1 MKLIKFFDDWQ
12 KFYSEWCNQKKIKVI
27 FRWLKINFSRLIPKN
42 SEEEIDNLYKQLIVD
57 SSWKTD
63 FILCTIVSCLI
74 ASFGLLSNSTAVI
87 IGAMLVAPLML
98 PLRGLAFSACEGDFK
113 LFRRAAF
120 AIVGATILSLF
131 LSSFIAK
138 ISAFSELGSEIIA
151 RTRPN
156 LIDLGIAVTAGAMSG
171 FGKIRTGISDTLA
184 GTAIAVALMPP
195 LCVVGICLTMGN
207 YPFATGAFLLYF
219 TNLLGITLACMIV
232 FIFSGYTKPNH
243 ALGWTSLLTSS
254 LLTFLLVIPLGASFF
269 RLIEQQEIETEV
281 KNRLIYETFTIGQDV
296 EGVDIKVVWTT
307 ERPTIYVTLETDK
320 EISPKQVQLTEKY
333 INDRLN
339 RDFQLI
345 LFVSPLTR
353 ITGEEPQL
361 TPEEKLPEIN
371 PRNIRK
377 DSLDFLPES
386 APPQ

>member
-1 MKLIKFFDDWQ
+1 MKLTKLFDDWQ
-12 KFYSEWCNQKKIKVI
+12 QFHSEWCNQKKLKIKI
-27 FRWLKINFSRLIPKN
+27 IIRWLKINFYRLIPEN
-42 SEEEIDNLYKQLIVD
+42 SEAEIDQLHKQLITD

-63 FILCTIVSCLI
+63 FILCTVVSCLI

-113 LFRRAAF
+113 LFRKALF
-120 AIVGATILSLF
+120 SILGATIVSLL

-138 ISAFSELGSEIIA
+138 ISAFSELGSEIIS
-151 RTRPN
+151 RTQPN
-156 LIDLGIAVTAGAMSG
+156 LIDLGIAVAAGAMSG

-232 FIFSGYTKPNH
+232 FIFSGYTKMNH
-243 ALGWTSLLTSS
+243 AVGWTT

-269 RLIEQQEIETEV
+269 RLIEHQEIEKEV
-281 KNRLIYETFTIGQDV
+281 KQKLIYETFTVGQDV
-296 EGVDIKVVWTT
+296 EEVDIQVVWTT

-320 EISPKQVQLTEKY
+320 KITPKQVRLTEKY
-333 INDRLN
+333 VNDRLN
-339 RDFQLI
+339 KDFQLI
-345 LFVSPLTR
+345 LFVSPLTQ
-353 ITGEEPQL
+353 ITGEEEEEL
-361 TPEEKLPEIN
+361 TPKEKVSESNLKNIEKDNIDLSPEY
-371 PRNIRK
+371 
-377 DSLDFLPES
+377 S
-386 APPQ
+386 PPQ

>member
-1 MKLIKFFDDWQ
+1 MKLTKLFDDWQ
-12 KFYSEWCNQKKIKVI
+12 QFHSEWCNQKKLKIKI
-27 FRWLKINFSRLIPKN
+27 IIRWLKINFYRLIPEN
-42 SEEEIDNLYKQLIVD
+42 SEAEIDQLHKQLITD

-63 FILCTIVSCLI
+63 FILCTVVSCLI

-113 LFRRAAF
+113 LFRKALF
-120 AIVGATILSLF
+120 SILGATIVSLL

-138 ISAFSELGSEIIA
+138 ISAFSELGSEIIS
-151 RTRPN
+151 RTQPN
-156 LIDLGIAVTAGAMSG
+156 LIDLGIAVAAGAMSG

-232 FIFSGYTKPNH
+232 FIFSGYTKMNH
-243 ALGWTSLLTSS
+243 AVGWTT

-269 RLIEQQEIETEV
+269 RLIEHQEIEKEV
-281 KNRLIYETFTIGQDV
+281 KQKLIYETFTVGQDV
-296 EGVDIKVVWTT
+296 EEVDIQVVWTT

-320 EISPKQVQLTEKY
+320 KITPKQVRLTEKY

-339 RDFQLI
+339 KDFQLI
-345 LFVSPLTR
+345 LFVSPLTQ
-353 ITGEEPQL
+353 ITGEEEEEL
-361 TPEEKLPEIN
+361 TPKEKVSEIN
-371 PRNIRK
+371 LKNIKK
-377 DSLDFLPES
+377 DNIDLSPEYS
-386 APPQ
+386 PPQ